1 MTKLI
6 SILIILL
13 VVFLGYRLYVY
24 WEKVDS
30 EQDLREKDAAAHV
43 ITRGD
48 QLPGLPWELDQSL
61 RAAQEKGPEGMRQ
74 WIATYGSRVEDPR
87 LAWIQLDYCMM
98 IARSSPNDARQI
110 FARVADRIPTNS
122 PVFPRVQQLTSAFK

>member
-30 EQDLREKDAAAHV
+30 DQDLRDQAAAARV
-43 ITRGD
+43 VKRGD

-61 RAAQEKGPEGMRQ
+61 RAAQEQGPAAMRQ
-74 WIATYGSRVEDPR
+74 WIATFGSRVEDPR
-87 LAWIQLDYCMM
+87 LAWIQLDFCMM

-122 PVFPRVQQLTSAFK
+122 PVFPRVQQLAGTFK

>member
-6 SILIILL
+6 SVLIIVL

-24 WEKVDS
+24 WEKVESD
-30 EQDLREKDAAAHV
+30 QDLHEQQAAAKV
-43 ITRGD
+43 IKRGD
-48 QLPGLPWELDQSL
+48 QLPGMPWELDQSL
-61 RAAQEKGPEGMRQ
+61 RAAQEKGPEAMRQ

-110 FARVADRIPTNS
+110 YARVADRVPTNS
-122 PVFPRVQQLTSAFK
+122 PVYPRLQQLSSTFK

>member
-6 SILIILL
+6 SVLIILL
-13 VVFLGYRLYVY
+13 VVFLGYRFYVY

-30 EQDLREKDAAAHV
+30 EQDIREKEAAARM

-48 QLPGLPWELDQSL
+48 QLAGLPWELDPSL
-61 RAAQEKGPEGMRQ
+61 RAAQEKGPEAMRL
-74 WIATYGSRVEDPR
+74 WIANYGSRVEDPR

-110 FARVADRIPTNS
+110 FARVADRVPTNS
-122 PVFPRVQQLTSAFK
+122 PVYPRIQRLADTFK